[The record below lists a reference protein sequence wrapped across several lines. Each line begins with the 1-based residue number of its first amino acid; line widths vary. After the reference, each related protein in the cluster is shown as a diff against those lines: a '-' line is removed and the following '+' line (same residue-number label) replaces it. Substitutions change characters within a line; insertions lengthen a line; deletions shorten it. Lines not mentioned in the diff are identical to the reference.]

1 LARIAG
7 QFFDCCFGTVHF
19 VGIVDFGLG
28 NRTAEKATG
37 NWPLDG
43 RSTMEN
49 KQLPQAISWTVEG
62 WADFWKAPRI
72 EVARKR
78 VPLVCAKD
86 IV

>member
-1 LARIAG
+1 
-7 QFFDCCFGTVHF
+7 
-19 VGIVDFGLG
+19 
-28 NRTAEKATG
+28 
-37 NWPLDG
+37 
-43 RSTMEN
+43 MEN